1 MALPC
6 IFCADKI
13 VWYIHDI
20 GGYFIHIS
28 DLRVYKVFFSL
39 GEGGGGGGGYI
50 YYRFGCKTPTYLT
63 IHSPRNKSTPLPK
76 MVAVSKWHPV
86 KHTTMY

>member
-20 GGYFIHIS
+20 GYFVHIS
-28 DLRVYKVFFSL
+28 YLRVYKVFIFF
-39 GEGGGGGGGYI
+39 GGGGGGV
-50 YYRFGCKTPTYLT
+50 YL
-63 IHSPRNKSTPLPK
+63 LPIRLYNPNLLNQPF
-76 MVAVSKWHPV
+76 S
-86 KHTTMY
+86 